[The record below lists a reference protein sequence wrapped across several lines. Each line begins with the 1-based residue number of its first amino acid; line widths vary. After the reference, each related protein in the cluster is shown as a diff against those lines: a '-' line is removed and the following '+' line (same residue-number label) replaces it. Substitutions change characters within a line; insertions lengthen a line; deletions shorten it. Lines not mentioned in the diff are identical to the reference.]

1 MNLKNRLDAVL
12 LMAEGKGTLLDVG
25 CDHAYLAIEAIKR
38 KAADKVIASD
48 VNKGPLLK
56 AEENV
61 KRAGLSEK
69 IELRLGSG
77 IEVIDEYEAD
87 TVVMAGMG
95 GILISEILE
104 KNPTL
109 SKTVKK
115 YILQPMNSK
124 EDLRRY
130 LVCSGYSVDYETIC
144 KEKGKI
150 YSIFSVTPKKSK
162 PYEKEIFYYTGD
174 LLNLKNT
181 DKELVFEYLLK
192 TENKFLKIKENLA
205 LAKEKDESQA
215 EYVEK
220 ILEEIL
226 WLKSEISKN

>member
-1 MNLKNRLDAVL
+1 MNLKNRLDAVIV
-12 LMAEGKGTLLDVG
+12 MAEGTGTLLDVG

-38 KAADKVIASD
+38 NTATKVIASD

-61 KRAGLSEK
+61 KKAGLEGK
-69 IELRLGSG
+69 IDLRLGNG
-77 IEVIDEYEAD
+77 IEVIKEYEAD

-104 KNPTL
+104 KNPSL

-130 LVCSGYSVDYETIC
+130 LLMAGYSIDYETIC

-150 YSIFSVTPKKSK
+150 PSFSVSL
-162 PYEKEIFYYTGD
+162 YCFSYH
-174 LLNLKNT
+174 
-181 DKELVFEYLLK
+181 
-192 TENKFLKIKENLA
+192 FLFLHCA
-205 LAKEKDESQA
+205 VLRYGGTRDRS
-215 EYVEK
+215 
-220 ILEEIL
+220 
-226 WLKSEISKN
+226 W